1 MNRLIYKNKTLK
13 NVIIFMKMNKYSKLK
28 KFNFDLKFKKL
39 NSHYLYDTHYNLNNF
54 RSNNYF

>member
-28 KFNFDLKFKKL
+28 KFNFDLKLKKL
-39 NSHYLYDTHYNLNNF
+39 NSHYLYDTYYNLNNF